1 MTVPVRRF
9 ERGASI
15 DTMPDFMAKRGY
27 EVSYHGG
34 RYKIKT
40 NTGKTAKLLL
50 GGKRVVISSRYVLVS
65 KNNMIELFDLERMKS
80 GLEPVKA
87 RKAG

>member
-15 DTMPDFMAKRGY
+15 DTMSDFMAKRGY

-34 RYKIKT
+34 RYKVKT
-40 NTGKTAKLLL
+40 NTGKSAKLIL
-50 GGKRVVISSRYVLVS
+50 GGKRVVISSRYVLMS
-65 KNNMIELFDLERMKS
+65 KSNVIELFDLERMKS
-80 GLEPVKA
+80 GLEPI